1 MEGAEGGSRALGPL
15 VGEGG
20 GVGMQC
26 PLHFLPVQIQLHLH
40 VSTRVVLPGEGVKGL
55 GGGGDEAGAEL
66 VEEKRGGEGW
76 S

>member
-1 MEGAEGGSRALGPL
+1 
-15 VGEGG
+15 
-20 GVGMQC
+20 MQC

-40 VSTRVVLPGEGVKGL
+40 VSTRVVLPGEGVEGL